1 MKVTEPRAYRASGII
16 RVAKSAVGTKCL
28 WFPFQSHQP
37 IYGRKNISLLTE
49 LTAFL
54 EGLFYKHFAATRLT
68 PTE

>member
-1 MKVTEPRAYRASGII
+1 MFIVSVSISI
-16 RVAKSAVGTKCL
+16 S
-28 WFPFQSHQP
+28 QP
-37 IYGRKNISLLTE
+37 IYGRKKISLLTE